1 MQLAIEIRNT
11 YTYLKYQYQYR
22 YRALRAIIVSKNTNS
37 QIPISHITSR
47 KSIIDTLDSHS

>member
-37 QIPISHITSR
+37 QIPISHITSH

>member
-22 YRALRAIIVSKNTNS
+22 YRALRAIIVSK
-37 QIPISHITSR
+37 IPTLKFQYHTS
-47 KSIIDTLDSHS
+47 LVANQ